1 VAVSDGDGEFAA
13 FASVR
18 YAALV
23 RAGYLLTADRW
34 AAEDLVQAALLR
46 AYPAWQ
52 RGAPDHPEAYVRKIM
67 VRLAIRAARRKRVRE
82 VPLDAAADRAVDSP
96 ERIDRQDLQQA
107 LLSLA
112 VPQRAVLVLRY
123 LEGLS
128 EADTAHALG
137 CSVGTVKSRASRA
150 LAALREHEVFTE
162 SEVGHD

>member
-1 VAVSDGDGEFAA
+1 MSDGDGEFAA

-23 RAGYLLTADRW
+23 RSGFLLTADRW

-46 AYPAWQ
+46 AYPAWR
-52 RGAPDHPEAYVRKIM
+52 RGAPEHPEAYVRKIM

-82 VPLDAAADRAVDSP
+82 VPLYAAADRAVDRP
-96 ERIDRQDLQQA
+96 DPTDQQVLRQA
-107 LLSLA
+107 LMSLT

-123 LEGLS
+123 FEGLS
-128 EADTAHALG
+128 EAETAHALG

-150 LAALREHEVFTE
+150 LAALREHEVFTA